1 MNLRQFL
8 LLLVLSLA
16 VGGTAWMLFASRE
29 PESLPQFVGPPR
41 SDYALADFELNSFD
55 PLGKLGFRLK
65 APRLI
70 HDDLRQSYDVEQPAF
85 RFYDSKAGSWR
96 ANSQRALVD
105 IRTRRVAMRGAVQVN
120 PELGPDADPWLL
132 TTEALD
138 ADPATKIIT
147 SAVAVTLSRPGSIL
161 KGIGLHAN
169 LDLRQFAL
177 AAQVRGNF
185 EGPHD

>member
-8 LLLVLSLA
+8 FLLVLSLA
-16 VGGTAWMLFASRE
+16 VGYTGWLLYASRE
-29 PESLPQFVGPPR
+29 PEPLPQFVGPPR
-41 SDYALADFELNSFD
+41 ADYALADFELNSFD
-55 PLGKLGFRLK
+55 ALGKLGFRLK

-70 HDDLRQSYDVEQPAF
+70 HDDQRQSYDVDQPTF

-96 ANSQRALVD
+96 ADSDRAVVD
-105 IRTRRVAMRGAVQVN
+105 IPTRRVALRGGVEVT
-120 PELGPDADPWLL
+120 PEAGADADPWIL

-138 ADPATKIIT
+138 ADPATKIVT
-147 SAVAVTLSRPGSIL
+147 SALAVTLSRPGSIL

-169 LDLRQFAL
+169 LDLNQFAL